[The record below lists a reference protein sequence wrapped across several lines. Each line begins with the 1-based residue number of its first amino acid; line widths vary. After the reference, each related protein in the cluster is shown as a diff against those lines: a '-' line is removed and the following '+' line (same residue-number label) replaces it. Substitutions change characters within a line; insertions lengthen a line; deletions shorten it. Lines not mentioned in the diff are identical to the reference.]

1 MWEVENDTQV
11 KCKFAVWDKGIP
23 RKTYAHETEFDHHAK
38 RDLNNIFDN
47 ESAQFDSLITAE

>member
-47 ESAQFDSLITAE
+47 ESA